1 MSKTCATCRFWRESS
16 DDDGKCKRRSPYI
29 RDGLHFA
36 EWPRTFNTD
45 WCGEHQPREPEPEH
59 PKAREPGW
67 YWVNHAEPSDLGPW
81 IAQWH
86 GDAWWLGNVCVPDFV
101 GEVLSPRLEP
111 PT

>member
-1 MSKTCATCRFWRESS
+1 MTKMCATCRFWREEGNGHLGPCLRYPPAA
-16 DDDGKCKRRSPYI
+16 DVQCTGRWPTTHRS
-29 RDGLHFA
+29 
-36 EWPRTFNTD
+36 N
-45 WCGEHQPREPEPEH
+45 WCGEHQPREPEAEQ
-59 PKAREPGW
+59 PKALEPGW